1 VVEGSEWNT
10 RGAFLLS
17 LSRARQLSR
26 DVPVDV
32 GFLCDKAD
40 VLFAEINKKT
50 VVSRLWRCQ
59 LNVWGI

>member
-1 VVEGSEWNT
+1 MVEGSEWNT
-10 RGAFLLS
+10 RSAFLLS

-40 VLFAEINKKT
+40 VLFAEIN